1 MFEAVAQR
9 RNEFRLIL
17 VFPIS
22 IVSRVGNGD
31 PLLYSWLGDPMER
44 GAWWATVL
52 GVAKVRYD
60 SVTKPQTTVSVT
72 SVS

>member
-52 GVAKVRYD
+52 GVVKVRYD